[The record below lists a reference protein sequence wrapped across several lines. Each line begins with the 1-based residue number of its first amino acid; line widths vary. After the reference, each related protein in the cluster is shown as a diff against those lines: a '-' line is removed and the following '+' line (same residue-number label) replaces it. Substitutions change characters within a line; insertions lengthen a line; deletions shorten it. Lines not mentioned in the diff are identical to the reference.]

1 MSAFSYPAPT
11 AAVRTR
17 REATAACAATVSGC
31 RTAPAQVKR
40 KNCLWENFSWNLV
53 NGDCACSDVDECADV
68 SQCPGQMCVNTV
80 GSYRCVSCR
89 AGYTLLNR
97 QCTGALMN
105 QSHLKKPHVY
115 NVCTCNQCPSVSAD
129 INECEAGDPCP
140 GQQCANTEGSYSCVS
155 CQQGYQTVNGKCA
168 GERARTCAGK
178 IQPHPKHFFLVHFQ
192 TMLDLKID
200 SDETTDVQHI
210 LRPYLLWSAF
220 I

>member
-1 MSAFSYPAPT
+1 MSGRIHTPQQ
-11 AAVRTR
+11 AVHRCIDEPKPSQKTTR
-17 REATAACAATVSGC
+17 LQCLHVQPVS
-31 RTAPAQVKR
+31 
-40 KNCLWENFSWNLV
+40 L
-53 NGDCACSDVDECADV
+53 
-68 SQCPGQMCVNTV
+68 
-80 GSYRCVSCR
+80 
-89 AGYTLLNR
+89 
-97 QCTGALMN
+97 
-105 QSHLKKPHVY
+105 
-115 NVCTCNQCPSVSAD
+115 SVSAD

-210 LRPYLLWSAF
+210 LRPYLL
-220 I
+220 